1 MELGNIISYKKG
13 KAPSGVKLKGD
24 LVTYLSPEYLRN
36 KSKEVLIPDFFGKVE
51 VESGDLLLL
60 WDGSNAGEFFLGKN
74 GVLSSTMVKLVFDEN
89 KNDRLFL
96 YYQLK
101 FIEYFLKSQTNG
113 SGIPHVDK
121 EVLLS
126 INVEN
131 FEFTEQTQIATI
143 LSKVD
148 EAITQTEQL
157 ISKYTRIKTGL
168 MQDLLTKGIDEHGNI
183 RSEATHEFKDS
194 PLGRIPQEW
203 EVKRLSEL
211 SLKIGDGT
219 HSSVRFSENNE
230 VPFLFVS
237 CIRPNKIDWTKKT
250 SINLDEYMKISRGK
264 EPKKGTVLYSL
275 VGSYGNAVTL
285 DSAIKLSFQRHIGF
299 IETKRN
305 ELVPDFLTLFLNSI
319 YGNIQADDLAVGN
332 AQKTITLGAL
342 NQFQILKP
350 SFKEQKLIVEKN
362 KFIQIHLTEI
372 ETQLSKLQ
380 SLKTGLMQD
389 LLTGKVRVNSAE
401 VKEANE
407 TGLV

>member
-372 ETQLSKLQ
+372 ETQLTKLQ

>member
-389 LLTGKVRVNSAE
+389 LLSGKVRVKVSE
-401 VKEANE
+401 PLIAND
-407 TGLV
+407 